1 MRAVTSASK
10 TDIYRFLIGA
20 GGVFLALGSPARAA
34 DSYRVEIVGAEK
46 SLADKLDIISDL
58 KKGLRDYPTL
68 AALRRAARRDAEAF
82 DEALT
87 AAGFYLGEVAFSVER
102 PENGDKP
109 LVFFTI
115 TPGPKFRVT
124 EYEILYRDDGEG
136 RPLTLNDAK
145 INPDGSA
152 AGADIRNVQI
162 EFLNHLW
169 DSGYPSAEIVGRRAI
184 ALPEKAEATAVFVF
198 ESGPK
203 ARFGNISISG
213 LKKTHE
219 DYVAKLKTWETDTEY
234 ERAKIV
240 SYRDRLSETGLFS
253 SISVAPGAPDE
264 TGAAPIIVDLEE
276 RKRRTI
282 GTGVSWSTSEG
293 PGGRLFFENRNIF
306 GRGETFGIE
315 MRGSEIEQAI
325 DFTARKP
332 FPKLPGFAFA
342 NFGFS
347 NETTEAFDARSIR
360 LSSGLAKKW
369 LDNRLETRAAL
380 AVETS
385 KVETGIT
392 EERTYFVSAPLSVL
406 WDSENDL
413 LQPTKGFRT
422 SLTVTP
428 YTGTETFTQMEFSGR
443 YRVFFG
449 TDDRFTLAARGGL
462 GATVGNGLFDLP
474 ANKRFFVGGGGTVRG
489 FGFQEAGPLDA
500 DNDPIGGRSYAV
512 GATELR
518 GKVTDNI
525 QLVGFVDAGT
535 VMASPLPD
543 FNERF
548 FVGYG
553 GGVRYFTPIGPIRVD
568 AAFPLN
574 GRASDRDFQIYIAI
588 GQPF

>member
-1 MRAVTSASK
+1 MTSPSRI
-10 TDIYRFLIGA
+10 DIRRIFIGA
-20 GGVFLALGSPARAA
+20 GCVFLALAATARAA
-34 DSYRVEIVGAEK
+34 DSYRVEIRGADNG
-46 SLADKLDIISDL
+46 LAEKLDIISDL

-87 AAGFYLGEVAFSVER
+87 AAGFYLGEVAFTVER
-102 PENGDKP
+102 PENDDKP
-109 LVFFTI
+109 LVIFTL

-124 EYEILYRDDGEG
+124 EYEILYRDEGDG
-136 RPLTLNDAK
+136 RPLTLEDAK
-145 INPDGSA
+145 IDPDGSA
-152 AGADIRNVQI
+152 AGADIREVQI
-162 EFLNHLW
+162 KFLNHLW
-169 DSGYPSAEIVGRRAI
+169 DSGYPSAEIAGRRAI
-184 ALPEKAEATAVFVF
+184 ALPEKAEATAVFMF
-198 ESGPK
+198 QSGPK
-203 ARFGNISISG
+203 ARFGDIAITG
-213 LKKTHE
+213 LDKTHE
-219 DYVAKLKTWETDTEY
+219 DYVAKLKTWEKGAEY

-253 SISVAPGAPDE
+253 SISVAPGAPDD

-282 GTGVSWSTSEG
+282 GAGVSWSTSEG

-306 GRGETFGIE
+306 GRGENFRIE
-315 MRGSEIEQAI
+315 MRGSEIEQSI

-369 LDNRLETRAAL
+369 LDDRLETRAAI
-380 AVETS
+380 AAETS
-385 KVETGIT
+385 KVETDGT
-392 EERTYFVSAPLSVL
+392 EERTYFLSAPLSVL

-413 LQPTKGFRT
+413 LQPTTGFRT
-422 SLTVTP
+422 SLTFTP
-428 YTGTETFTQMEFSGR
+428 YTGTETFTQLEYSGR
-443 YRVFFG
+443 YRIFFG
-449 TDDRFTLAARGGL
+449 AEDRFTLAARGSL
-462 GATVGNGLFDLP
+462 GATIGNGLFDLP
-474 ANKRFFVGGGGTVRG
+474 INKRFFVGGGGTVRG

-500 DNDPIGGRSYAV
+500 ENDPIGGRSYAV

-553 GGVRYFTPIGPIRVD
+553 AGVRYFTPIGPIRFD

-574 GRASDRDFQIYIAI
+574 GRESDRDFQIYIAI

>member
-1 MRAVTSASK
+1 MRVVTFPSKIDIRRIFFCAVSVS
-10 TDIYRFLIGA
+10 
-20 GGVFLALGSPARAA
+20 LAYATTARAE
-34 DSYRVEIVGAEK
+34 DNYRVEIRGVGNGLAEK
-46 SLADKLDIISDL
+46 LNIISDL
-58 KKGLRDYPTL
+58 KKDLRDYPTL
-68 AALRRAARRDAEAF
+68 AALRRAARRDADAF

-87 AAGFYLGEVAFSVER
+87 AAGYYLGEVAFTVER
-102 PENGDKP
+102 SETDNTP
-109 LVFFTI
+109 LVVFTV
-115 TPGPKFRVT
+115 TTGPKFRVA
-124 EYEILYRDDGEG
+124 EYEVLYRDEG
-136 RPLTLNDAK
+136 DNRPLTVEDANIK
-145 INPDGSA
+145 PNGSA
-152 AGADIRNVQI
+152 AGADIRDVQI
-162 EFLNHLW
+162 RFLNHLW

-184 ALPEKAEATAVFVF
+184 AMPERAEATAVFVF
-198 ESGPK
+198 QSGPK
-203 ARFGNISISG
+203 ARFGDIAING
-213 LKKTHE
+213 LNKTQE
-219 DYVAKLKTWETDTEY
+219 DYVAKLQTWDSGAEY

-264 TGAAPIIVDLEE
+264 TGAAPIIVELEE

-282 GTGVSWSTSEG
+282 GAGVSWSTSEG

-315 MRGSEIEQAI
+315 MRGSQIEQSI

-332 FPKLPGFAFA
+332 FPDLPGFAFA

-360 LSSGLAKKW
+360 LASGLAKQW
-369 LDNRLETRAAL
+369 LDDRLETRAAI

-385 KVETGIT
+385 KVETNGT

-413 LQPTKGFRT
+413 LQPTKGFRA

-428 YTGTETFTQMEFSGR
+428 YTGTETFTQLEYSSR
-443 YRVFFG
+443 YRIFFG
-449 TDDRFTLAARGGL
+449 AEDRFTLAARGSL

-518 GKVTDNI
+518 GKVTDKI

-553 GGVRYFTPIGPIRVD
+553 AGVRYFTPIGPIRFD

-574 GRASDRDFQIYIAI
+574 GRDSDRDFQIYIAI

>member
-1 MRAVTSASK
+1 MTSLSR
-10 TDIYRFLIGA
+10 IEIRRIVIGA
-20 GGVFLALGSPARAA
+20 GCAFLALGATARAA
-34 DSYRVEIVGAEK
+34 DSYRVEIRGADNG
-46 SLADKLDIISDL
+46 LAEKLDIISDL

-87 AAGFYLGEVAFSVER
+87 AAGFYLGEVDFTVER
-102 PENGDKP
+102 PENSDKP
-109 LVFFTI
+109 LVVFTVA
-115 TPGPKFRVT
+115 PGPKFRVT
-124 EYEILYRDDGEG
+124 EYEVLYRDEGDG
-136 RPLTLNDAK
+136 RPLTLEDAK
-145 INPDGSA
+145 INPNGSA
-152 AGADIRNVQI
+152 AGADIRDVQI
-162 EFLNHLW
+162 RFLNHLW
-169 DSGYPSAEIVGRRAI
+169 DSGYPSAEIAGRRAI

-198 ESGPK
+198 QSGPK
-203 ARFGNISISG
+203 AQFGDIAING
-213 LKKTHE
+213 LDKTHE
-219 DYVAKLKTWETDTEY
+219 DYVAKLKTWEEGAEY

-264 TGAAPIIVDLEE
+264 TGAAPIIVNLEE

-282 GTGVSWSTSEG
+282 GAGVSWSTSEG

-306 GRGETFGIE
+306 GRGENFGIE
-315 MRGSEIEQAI
+315 MRGSEIEQSI

-332 FPKLPGFAFA
+332 FPELPGFAFA

-360 LSSGLAKKW
+360 IASGLAKKW
-369 LDNRLETRAAL
+369 LDDRLETRAAL
-380 AVETS
+380 AAETS
-385 KVETGIT
+385 KVETNGT
-392 EERTYFVSAPLSVL
+392 EERTYFLSAPLSVL

-413 LQPTKGFRT
+413 LQPTKGFRA
-422 SLTVTP
+422 SFTVTP
-428 YTGTETFTQMEFSGR
+428 YTGTETFTQMELSGR
-443 YRVFFG
+443 YRIFLG
-449 TDDRFTLAARGGL
+449 AEDRFTIAARGGL

-553 GGVRYFTPIGPIRVD
+553 AGVRYFTPIGPIRFD

-574 GRASDRDFQIYIAI
+574 GRESDRDFQIYIAI

>member
-1 MRAVTSASK
+1 M
-10 TDIYRFLIGA
+10 
-20 GGVFLALGSPARAA
+20 P
-34 DSYRVEIVGAEK
+34 
-46 SLADKLDIISDL
+46 
-58 KKGLRDYPTL
+58 
-68 AALRRAARRDAEAF
+68 
-82 DEALT
+82 
-87 AAGFYLGEVAFSVER
+87 ER
-102 PENGDKP
+102 
-109 LVFFTI
+109 
-115 TPGPKFRVT
+115 
-124 EYEILYRDDGEG
+124 
-136 RPLTLNDAK
+136 
-145 INPDGSA
+145 
-152 AGADIRNVQI
+152 
-162 EFLNHLW
+162 
-169 DSGYPSAEIVGRRAI
+169 
-184 ALPEKAEATAVFVF
+184 AEATAVFVF
-198 ESGPK
+198 QSGPK
-203 ARFGNISISG
+203 ARFGDIAING
-213 LKKTHE
+213 LNKTQE
-219 DYVAKLKTWETDTEY
+219 DYVAKLQTWETGAEY

-264 TGAAPIIVDLEE
+264 TGAAPIIVELEE

-282 GTGVSWSTSEG
+282 GAGVSWSTSEG

-315 MRGSEIEQAI
+315 MRGSQIEQSI

-332 FPKLPGFAFA
+332 FPELPGFAFA

-360 LSSGLAKKW
+360 LASGLAKQW
-369 LDNRLETRAAL
+369 LDDRLETRAAI

-385 KVETGIT
+385 KVETNGT

-413 LQPTKGFRT
+413 LQPTKGFRA

-428 YTGTETFTQMEFSGR
+428 YTGTETFTQLEYSSR

-449 TDDRFTLAARGGL
+449 AEDRFTLAARGSL

-518 GKVTDNI
+518 GKVTDKI

-553 GGVRYFTPIGPIRVD
+553 AGVRYFTPIGPIRFD

-574 GRASDRDFQIYIAI
+574 GRDSDRDFQIYIAI